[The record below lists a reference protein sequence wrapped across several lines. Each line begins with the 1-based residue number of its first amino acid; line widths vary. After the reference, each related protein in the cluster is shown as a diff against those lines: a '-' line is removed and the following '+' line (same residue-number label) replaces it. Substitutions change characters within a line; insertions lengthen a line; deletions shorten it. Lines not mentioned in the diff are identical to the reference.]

1 MSVIS
6 PISPQPNGTV
16 GVPDTIKPI
25 QQPIA
30 PTSTSTSPVT
40 LPPTAST
47 NATNHTG
54 TAGTVVNTSG

>member
-16 GVPDTIKPI
+16 GLPESIKPI
-25 QQPIA
+25 QRPIP
-30 PTSTSTSPVT
+30 PTPVNASPVT

-47 NATNHTG
+47 NATNQTG
-54 TAGTVVNTSG
+54 TVGTVVNTSG

>member
-16 GVPDTIKPI
+16 GLPESIKPI

-30 PTSTSTSPVT
+30 PASTSTSPVT
-40 LPPTAST
+40 LPPTASI

-54 TAGTVVNTSG
+54 TVGTAVNTTG